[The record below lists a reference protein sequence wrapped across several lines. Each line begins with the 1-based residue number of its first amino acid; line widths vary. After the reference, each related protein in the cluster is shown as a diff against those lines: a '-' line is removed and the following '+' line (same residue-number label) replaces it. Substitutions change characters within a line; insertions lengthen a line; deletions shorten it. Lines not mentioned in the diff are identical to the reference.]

1 MDGEEFGDSEADA
14 LVHQIVDDWRKAPLR
29 ADVAGLLAYTERIT
43 LRPATCTEGDIAELR
58 AAGWSDVAIH
68 DAVQVIAYFN
78 YINRVADAL
87 GVVPE
92 TGFAHWGQ
100 DACSV

>member
-1 MDGEEFGDSEADA
+1 MDVATFSESDADA

-29 ADVAGLLAYTERIT
+29 ADVAGLLAYTERLT
-43 LRPATCTEGDIAELR
+43 RTPAKCTEGDIAELR
-58 AAGWSDVAIH
+58 SAGWSDVAIH

-92 TGFAHWGQ
+92 TGLTHWGR
-100 DACSV
+100 